1 MSKIFYKYNPDNG
14 LLVTSFVG
22 TIDKLASK
30 DGKIVYVT
38 IPNVTDIAPGED
50 IPGRV
55 QFFDKSSNSWRYTE
69 DNRGKQVI
77 NKLTKEIKTWDA
89 IGLIPNEY
97 TTDIP
102 KPNVLRYMSWQ
113 GTYWDIVGED
123 RDRLLDDIWRL
134 RKQKRDEECAS
145 DLVYKGHP
153 IHVDEISFVDITL
166 AAQEA
171 ILVNDMITTRRW
183 ITADDTNVQLNGG
196 DFIAIMRMYGDR
208 RQRLVYESNEAWQ
221 QDLTR
226 STEELLS
233 ILKRLQTLENK

>member
-1 MSKIFYKYNPDNG
+1 MSKMFYRYNPDNG
-14 LLVTSFVG
+14 LLITAFVG
-22 TIDKLASK
+22 TVDNLASK
-30 DGKIVYVT
+30 DGKIVYALP
-38 IPNVTDIAPGED
+38 PNVTDIAPGENVS
-50 IPGRV
+50 GRV

-77 NKLTKEIKTWDA
+77 NKATKEIKTWDK

-102 KPNVLRYMSWQ
+102 DANVLSYMSWQ

-145 DLVYKGHP
+145 DIVYKGHP
-153 IHVDEISFVDITL
+153 IHVDEISFADITL

-171 ILVNDMITTRRW
+171 IITNDMITTRRW
-183 ITADDTNVQLNGG
+183 ITADDINVQLNGA
-196 DFIAIMRMYGDR
+196 DFVAIMRMYGER

-221 QDLTR
+221 RDLNK
-226 STEELLS
+226 STKEL
-233 ILKRLQTLENK
+233 ITLLNNF

>member
-1 MSKIFYKYNPDNG
+1 MSKMFYRYNPNNG
-14 LLVTSFVG
+14 LLITTFAG
-22 TIDKLASK
+22 TVDNLASK
-30 DGKIVYVT
+30 DGKIIYALP
-38 IPNVTDIAPGED
+38 PNVTDIAPGEN

-77 NKLTKEIKTWDA
+77 NKSTKEIKTWDE

-102 KPNVLRYMSWQ
+102 DANVLSYMSWQ
-113 GTYWDIVGED
+113 GTYWDIVGKD
-123 RDRLLDDIWRL
+123 RDRLLDTIWKL
-134 RKQKRDEECAS
+134 RKQKRDAECAS
-145 DLVYKGHP
+145 DLIYKGHP

-171 ILVNDMITTRRW
+171 IITNDMITTRRW
-183 ITADDTNVQLNGG
+183 VTADDVNVQLNGA
-196 DFIAIMRMYGDR
+196 DFVAIMRMYGER

-221 QDLTR
+221 RDLNK
-226 STEELLS
+226 STKEL
-233 ILKRLQTLENK
+233 ITLLNNF